1 MEALLWVYRNLYW
14 IKQQL
19 CPRIVSER
27 KGVHPT
33 DIPWL
38 WVGTVNSHGQTI
50 AWTSIVNEA
59 LEYGDH
65 VTTEYLTERTGDPG
79 YGRWRYIDMQTLE
92 EKDFPSEGM
101 TIYGRDHIPHSE

>member
-38 WVGTVNSHGQTI
+38 WIGSVDSLGQTI
-50 AWTSIVNEA
+50 SWTESVNPQ
-59 LEYGDH
+59 LSYGDH
-65 VTTEYLTERTGDPG
+65 VTPEYLSELTGVHE
-79 YGRWRYIDMQTLE
+79 RWRYIDMQTLE

-101 TIYGRDHIPHSE
+101 IIYGRDDVPHSE

>member
-19 CPRIVSER
+19 CPRIASEH

-38 WVGTVNSHGQTI
+38 WIGTVNSLGQSI
-50 AWTSIVNEA
+50 AWTSIVNER

-65 VTTEYLTERTGDPG
+65 VTINYLSELTGV
-79 YGRWRYIDMQTLE
+79 YERWRYIDIQTLE
-92 EKDFPSEGM
+92 EKDFPSEGI
-101 TIYGRDHIPHSE
+101 TIYGRDDVPHSE